1 MSNNIMTA
9 NVLMKDVLKPS
20 GWECPEALL
29 DKTFAQAVS
38 GSSSDVEDNKEVT
51 LTANGETEITPTS
64 GKTSMK
70 KVTATVAVPI
80 EDNKAGTIDVSAY
93 TEPVEIT
100 PTSGKAGMAKCTVT
114 LTNIPVPIAKLSAWK
129 NDTVTVFT
137 ITAQPTTSD
146 KALVGSATSIT
157 QSAITAVAD
166 EYASIT
172 VGGVTYTRDST
183 SDITL

>member
-1 MSNNIMTA
+1 MSENIMTA
-9 NVLMKDVLKPS
+9 NILMKDVLKPS

-38 GSSSDVEDNKEVT
+38 GSSSDVEDNKT
-51 LTANGETEITPTS
+51 ATITANGTVEITPTS

-70 KVTATVAVPI
+70 KVTANVAVP
-80 EDNKAGTIDVSAY
+80 
-93 TEPVEIT
+93 
-100 PTSGKAGMAKCTVT
+100 TVT
-114 LTNIPVPIAKLSAWK
+114 KLYAWN

-137 ITAQPTTSD
+137 TTAQPTTSS
-146 KALVGSATSIT
+146 KALVGSATGIA
-157 QSAITAVAD
+157 QEAITAVAD

-172 VGGVTYTRDST
+172 VDAVVYTRKSE

>member
-9 NVLMKDVLKPS
+9 NILMKDVLKPS

-29 DKTFAQAVS
+29 DKTFAECVS
-38 GSSSDVEDNKEVT
+38 GDGKVEDNKAVT
-51 LTANGETEITPTS
+51 LTANGETEITPSS

-80 EDNKAGTIDVSAY
+80 EENKAGSIDVSAY

-114 LTNIPVPIAKLSAWK
+114 LTNIPVPITKLCAWV

-137 ITAQPTTSD
+137 TTAQPTTST
-146 KALVGSATSIT
+146 KALVGSATGIS
-157 QSAITAVAD
+157 QSAISAVAE

-172 VGGVTYTRDST
+172 VSDTVYTRT
-183 SDITL
+183 AGSDITL

>member
-9 NVLMKDVLKPS
+9 NILMKDVLKPS

-29 DKTFAQAVS
+29 NKTFAQAVA
-38 GSSSDVEDNKEVT
+38 GGDVEDNKT
-51 LTANGETEITPTS
+51 ATITANGTVEITPTS

-70 KVTATVAVPI
+70 KVTANVAVP
-80 EDNKAGTIDVSAY
+80 TI
-93 TEPVEIT
+93 T
-100 PTSGKAGMAKCTVT
+100 
-114 LTNIPVPIAKLSAWK
+114 KLYAWN

-137 ITAQPTTSD
+137 TTAQPTTST
-146 KALVGSATSIT
+146 KALVGSATGIT
-157 QSAITAVAD
+157 QEAITAVAD

-172 VGGVTYTRDST
+172 VDAVVYTRKSE

>member
-9 NVLMKDVLKPS
+9 NILMKDVLKPS

-38 GSSSDVEDNKEVT
+38 GSSSDVEDNKT
-51 LTANGETEITPTS
+51 ATITANGTVEITPTS

-70 KVTATVAVPI
+70 KVTATVAVP
-80 EDNKAGTIDVSAY
+80 
-93 TEPVEIT
+93 
-100 PTSGKAGMAKCTVT
+100 TVT
-114 LTNIPVPIAKLSAWK
+114 KLCAWV

-137 ITAQPTTSD
+137 TTAQPTTSS
-146 KALVGSATSIT
+146 KALVGSATGIA
-157 QSAITAVAD
+157 QSAISAVAD

-172 VGGVTYTRDST
+172 VSDTVYTRT
-183 SDITL
+183 AGSDITL

>member
-9 NVLMKDVLKPS
+9 NILMKDVLKPS

-29 DKTFAQAVS
+29 NKTFAQAVS
-38 GSSSDVEDNKEVT
+38 GSSSDVEDNKT
-51 LTANGETEITPTS
+51 ATITANGTVEITPTS

-70 KVTATVAVPI
+70 KVTATVAVP
-80 EDNKAGTIDVSAY
+80 
-93 TEPVEIT
+93 
-100 PTSGKAGMAKCTVT
+100 TVT
-114 LTNIPVPIAKLSAWK
+114 KLYAWN

-137 ITAQPTTSD
+137 TTAQPTTSS
-146 KALVGSATSIT
+146 KALVGSATGIT
-157 QSAITAVAD
+157 QEAITAVAD

-172 VGGVTYTRDST
+172 VDAVVYTRKSE

>member
-9 NVLMKDVLKPS
+9 NILMKDVLKPS
-20 GWECPEALL
+20 GWECPQALL
-29 DKTFAQAVS
+29 NKTFAQAVS
-38 GSSSDVEDNKEVT
+38 GSSEDVEDNKT
-51 LTANGETEITPTS
+51 ATITANGTVEITPTS

-70 KVTATVAVPI
+70 KVTATVAVP
-80 EDNKAGTIDVSAY
+80 
-93 TEPVEIT
+93 
-100 PTSGKAGMAKCTVT
+100 TVT
-114 LTNIPVPIAKLSAWK
+114 KLLAWN

-137 ITAQPTTSD
+137 TTAQPTTSD
-146 KALVGSATSIT
+146 KALVGSATGIA

-172 VGGVTYTRDST
+172 VDAVVYTRKSE

>member
-9 NVLMKDVLKPS
+9 NILMKDVLKPS

-29 DKTFAQAVS
+29 NKTFAQAVS
-38 GSSSDVEDNKEVT
+38 GGDVEDNKT
-51 LTANGETEITPTS
+51 ATITANGTVEITPTS

-70 KVTATVAVPI
+70 KVTANVAVP
-80 EDNKAGTIDVSAY
+80 TI
-93 TEPVEIT
+93 T
-100 PTSGKAGMAKCTVT
+100 
-114 LTNIPVPIAKLSAWK
+114 KLSAWK

-137 ITAQPTTSD
+137 TTAQPTTSS
-146 KALVGSATSIT
+146 KALVGSATGIA

>member
-9 NVLMKDVLKPS
+9 NILMKDVLKPS

-29 DKTFAQAVS
+29 NKTFAQAVS
-38 GSSSDVEDNKEVT
+38 GSSSDVEDNKT
-51 LTANGETEITPTS
+51 ATITANGTVEITPTS

-70 KVTATVAVPI
+70 KVTATVAVP
-80 EDNKAGTIDVSAY
+80 
-93 TEPVEIT
+93 
-100 PTSGKAGMAKCTVT
+100 
-114 LTNIPVPIAKLSAWK
+114 TNTKLYAWN

-137 ITAQPTTSD
+137 TTAQPTTSS
-146 KALVGSATSIT
+146 KALVGSATGIT
-157 QSAITAVAD
+157 QEAITAVAD

-172 VGGVTYTRDST
+172 VDAVVYTRKSE

>member
-9 NVLMKDVLKPS
+9 NILMKDVLKPS

-38 GSSSDVEDNKEVT
+38 GSSSDVEDNKTVT
-51 LTANGETEITPTS
+51 LTANGEAEITPSS

-114 LTNIPVPIAKLSAWK
+114 LSNIPVPITKLCAWV
-129 NDTVTVFT
+129 NDTVTIFT
-137 ITAQPTTSD
+137 TTAQPTTSD
-146 KALVGSATSIT
+146 KALVGSATGIT
-157 QSAITAVAD
+157 QSAISAVAD

-172 VGGVTYTRDST
+172 VGAVVYTRT
-183 SDITL
+183 AGSDITL

>member
-9 NVLMKDVLKPS
+9 NILMKDVLKPS

-38 GSSSDVEDNKEVT
+38 GSSSDVEDNKT
-51 LTANGETEITPTS
+51 ATITANGTVEITPTS

-70 KVTATVAVPI
+70 KVTATVAVP
-80 EDNKAGTIDVSAY
+80 
-93 TEPVEIT
+93 
-100 PTSGKAGMAKCTVT
+100 TVT
-114 LTNIPVPIAKLSAWK
+114 KLLSWN

-137 ITAQPTTSD
+137 TTAQPTTST
-146 KALVGSATSIT
+146 KALVGSATGIA
-157 QSAITAVAD
+157 QEAITAVAD

-172 VGGVTYTRDST
+172 VDAVVYTRKSE

>member
-9 NVLMKDVLKPS
+9 NILMKDVLKPS

-38 GSSSDVEDNKEVT
+38 GSSSDVEDNKT
-51 LTANGETEITPTS
+51 ATITANGTVEITPSS

-70 KVTATVAVPI
+70 KVTATVAVP
-80 EDNKAGTIDVSAY
+80 
-93 TEPVEIT
+93 
-100 PTSGKAGMAKCTVT
+100 TVT
-114 LTNIPVPIAKLSAWK
+114 KLYAWN

-137 ITAQPTTSD
+137 TTAQPTTST
-146 KALVGSATSIT
+146 KALVGSATGIA
-157 QSAITAVAD
+157 QEAITAVAD

-172 VGGVTYTRDST
+172 VDAVVYTRKSE

>member
-9 NVLMKDVLKPS
+9 NILMKDVLKPS

-38 GSSSDVEDNKEVT
+38 GSSSDVEDNKT
-51 LTANGETEITPTS
+51 ATITANGTVEITPTS

-70 KVTATVAVPI
+70 KVTATVAVP
-80 EDNKAGTIDVSAY
+80 
-93 TEPVEIT
+93 
-100 PTSGKAGMAKCTVT
+100 TVT
-114 LTNIPVPIAKLSAWK
+114 KLYAWN

-137 ITAQPTTSD
+137 TTAQPTTSS
-146 KALVGSATSIT
+146 KALVGSATGIA
-157 QSAITAVAD
+157 QEAITAVAD

-172 VGGVTYTRDST
+172 VDAVVYTRKSE

>member
-9 NVLMKDVLKPS
+9 NILMKDVLKPS

-38 GSSSDVEDNKEVT
+38 GSSSDVEDNKT
-51 LTANGETEITPTS
+51 ATITANGTVEITPTS

-70 KVTATVAVPI
+70 KVTATVAVP
-80 EDNKAGTIDVSAY
+80 
-93 TEPVEIT
+93 
-100 PTSGKAGMAKCTVT
+100 TVT
-114 LTNIPVPIAKLSAWK
+114 KLLAWN

-137 ITAQPTTSD
+137 TTAQPTTST
-146 KALVGSATSIT
+146 KALVGSATGIA
-157 QSAITAVAD
+157 QEAITAVAD

-172 VGGVTYTRDST
+172 VDAVVYTRKSE